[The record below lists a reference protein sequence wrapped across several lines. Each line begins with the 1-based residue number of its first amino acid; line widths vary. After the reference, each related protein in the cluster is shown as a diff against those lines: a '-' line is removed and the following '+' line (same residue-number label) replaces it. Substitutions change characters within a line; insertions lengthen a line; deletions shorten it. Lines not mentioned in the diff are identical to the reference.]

1 MSMSDTAEYAVAI
14 VVDPEFGNRLL
25 DVADRSPVW
34 VADTEGNRAAAA
46 IPRPR
51 GSGSHTAV
59 GAVTTFTV
67 DPAASLESWC
77 IDVLGDIDL
86 HHGPYSHTP
95 GYSAV
100 EICGVEPSP
109 ALLAALAEYRLT
121 TISRIAGGFRAST
134 PDGEPAGLPE
144 DQ

>member
-1 MSMSDTAEYAVAI
+1 MSDTTEYVVAI
-14 VVDPEFGNRLL
+14 VVDPRFGNRLL
-25 DVADRSPVW
+25 DVAERSPVW
-34 VADTEGNRAAAA
+34 IADTEGNRDAAE

-51 GSGSHTAV
+51 GSGSHTEI

-67 DPAASLESWC
+67 DRAASPESWC
-77 IDVLGDIDL
+77 IDILDVVDL
-86 HHGPYSHTP
+86 HHGRYSHTP

-100 EICGVEPSP
+100 EIYGAEPSL

-121 TISRIAGGFRAST
+121 TISRIGGGFCAST
-134 PDGEPAGLPE
+134 PDGQPAGSPN